1 MFLQFYEIIVHFISG
16 CVTQFRLGYNPLTT
30 FTLLV
35 LNKTTYIR
43 YAVYSF
49 NYDTDNPYKT

>member
-16 CVTQFRLGYNPLTT
+16 YVTQFKLRYNPLTT

-35 LNKTTYIR
+35 LNKTTYIK

-49 NYDTDNPYKT
+49 N

>member
-49 NYDTDNPYKT
+49 N